1 MRPLDLKLLRD
12 LKTMKGQVIAVG
24 MVMACGLAVMIM
36 ARSLMLSLEVALED
50 YYRNHHFSEAFVDLK
65 RAPNSL
71 RGRLAEISGVGLVET
86 RVSSPLILDIP
97 GMKMPAD
104 GMVYSLAEDRPQLL
118 NQLYLRRGRMPDPA
132 GRKEVVV
139 SEAFA
144 TAHGFM
150 PGDSL
155 EVTIYGS
162 RERLRIVGIGLSPEF
177 VYELRPGGALP
188 DSERF
193 GVFWMNERE
202 LSAALN
208 MSGAF
213 NNVVLDLAPGA
224 NLKQVLEE
232 LDTLLKPYGGQ
243 VAYGRREHASA
254 RQIDDRI
261 EVLKGISIVFP
272 AVFLSIA
279 IFMTSAAMTRLVR
292 LQREQIAQLKA
303 LGYGTWAIG
312 SHYMK
317 FVLVM
322 VLIGSLLG
330 IAVGLWLGHHETMVY
345 RRFFQFPRLDFYPD
359 WSMIAFGCVLSAFA
373 CMIGVSGAVWQAVR
387 LPPAEAMRPEPP
399 AKFRKSFLERLKI
412 QHLVST
418 TMLMALRNL
427 ERKPWQSLFTM
438 LGLSLAAA
446 IPIIPGAV
454 RDGIAYVMEFE
465 WGLVQRQD
473 ATIHLIE
480 HGAYPVETEI
490 QGFPGVMASEAFRK
504 VPGQIHHGHLH
515 RRVVVTGVSEEAQ
528 LSRLMDRTGAALSLS
543 GEGVWL
549 SNKLAEILEV
559 EVGDPVRMEILEGR
573 RPVVEARVAG
583 MVTDYAGLGVYM
595 EIEFLRRLMRE
606 GKTISGV
613 HVSVDPLYW
622 DDFVVRVKQSPR
634 IRSLAVTTA
643 SRQSYQETTGDMLDI
658 MQVIYLT
665 FAVIVAFGVVYNS
678 ARIALSERS
687 RDLATLRVI
696 GFLPHQVAGVLI
708 SELVI
713 LTLLALPIGF
723 YGGGVLAGVIVNAL
737 DTESVRIPLVLEPS
751 IYALSLLVILISSS
765 ISFAVV
771 SRRIHLLDM
780 LGVLSAKD

>member
-1 MRPLDLKLLRD
+1 MRPLNLKLLRD

-36 ARSLMLSLEVALED
+36 ARSLVLSLEVALED
-50 YYRNHHFSEAFVDLK
+50 YYRNHHFAEAFADLK

-86 RVSSPLILDIP
+86 RVASPLILDIP

-118 NQLYLRRGRMPDPA
+118 NQLYLRRGRMPDPV
-132 GRKEVVV
+132 GRREVVV

-144 TAHGFM
+144 NAHGFM

-303 LGYGTWAIG
+303 LGYGTWDIG

-317 FVLVM
+317 FALAM

-330 IAVGLWLGHHETMVY
+330 IMVGLWLGNNETIVY
-345 RRFFQFPRLDFYPD
+345 RRFFQFPLLEFYPD
-359 WSMIAFGCVLSAFA
+359 WGVILFGCMLAALA

-412 QHLVST
+412 HHMVST

-427 ERKPWQSLFTM
+427 ERKPWQSFFTM

-465 WGLVQRQD
+465 WGLAQRQD
-473 ATIHLIE
+473 ATINLIE
-480 HGAYPVETEI
+480 HGSYAVWTEI
-490 QGFPGVMASEAFRK
+490 QGFPGVMASEVFRK
-504 VPGQIHHGHLH
+504 VPGHIHHGHIH
-515 RRVVVTGVSEEAQ
+515 RRVGVTGVTDEAQ
-528 LSRLMDRTGAALSLS
+528 LSRLIDRTGKALSLS

-549 SNKLAEILEV
+549 SDKLAEILKV
-559 EVGDPVRMEILEGR
+559 EVGDRVRLEVLEGR
-573 RPVVEARVAG
+573 RPVHDLRVVG
-583 MVTDYAGLGVYM
+583 TVTDYAGLGVYM
-595 EIEFLRRLMRE
+595 NIEFLRRLMRE
-606 GKTISGV
+606 GQTISGV
-613 HVSVDPLYW
+613 HVSIDPLHW
-622 DDFVVRVKQSPR
+622 DDFVTRVKESPR
-634 IRSLAVTTA
+634 IRSLAVTAA

-708 SELVI
+708 GELAI

-723 YGGGVLAGVIVNAL
+723 YMGGVLAGLIVHAL

-751 IYALSLLVILISSS
+751 VYALSLLVILISSS

-771 SRRIHLLDM
+771 SRRIHLLNM
-780 LGVLSAKD
+780 LGVLNAKD